1 VASIDALLEV
11 ALLYNTYG
19 DYNEATN
26 SIDQAYTATNHD
38 GCSSREISTR
48 VAAGTIHGNQKLLS
62 YRSVL
67 ANSTSDQNTVRQMMK
82 WKNEADLNII

>member
-1 VASIDALLEV
+1 MSSHSDPACVVSINR
-11 ALLYNTYG
+11 YFR
-19 DYNEATN
+19 
-26 SIDQAYTATNHD
+26 
-38 GCSSREISTR
+38 CSSREISTR